1 MTNKKKI
8 FLIIASVIAVIVIA
22 GGIVLFEKVAGTHFF
37 RKNSSGEQAPEV
49 KNYFYQ
55 NKDLGFSLELP
66 PEFMYF
72 QTQRKKG
79 EDFIDLEIFV
89 PTSDVDYPQ
98 EVQSYGKPI
107 VVRIFNSREAWNK
120 IDEAEKTSFY
130 REIGEKKGK
139 VYTLKIWNDL
149 PLDWQGKWT
158 SEMEEN
164 IVKLFKIL

>member
-8 FLIIASVIAVIVIA
+8 FLIIVSVVAIIIIVGAIYF
-22 GGIVLFEKVAGTHFF
+22 LKKDKST
-37 RKNSSGEQAPEV
+37 EQAPEV

-120 IDEAEKTSFY
+120 VDEAEKTSFY

-139 VYTLKIWNDL
+139 VYTLKVWKDL

-158 SEMEEN
+158 FEMEEK